1 MKSCLVVGGG
11 LAGLSAAV
19 SLAKQNI
26 HVQLI
31 EASPKYGGRVYSF
44 TDEKSGD
51 EIDNGQHLLL
61 GCYYETLKFIDTINA
76 AHHFQHQKKLEINFA
91 ARDGQKYHLAAT
103 SLPYPFGLLFGL
115 LNYDALSIA
124 DKITIILLIA
134 RLPFF
139 ESITQRNKTVEDWL
153 VNMNQ
158 SRNSIKAFWEIIGVG
173 ALNSRLRDAS
183 AEIFIDVLKVIFLE
197 GDDASAMI
205 IPKVGL
211 SKAFINPAVSYLEM
225 KKSELSLSEK
235 LVELSFNGS
244 KVVSAVTDKKNVRD
258 FDAVILAIPVH
269 GMGKIKNIEFLLEP
283 DTIEMKHSSILTL
296 HIWLKENRLKKS
308 FYALLDS
315 RLHWVFNHGTYL
327 TTVTSGADELIEK
340 SPKELFAIA
349 SAELSNHL
357 GIKAEDISDY
367 KIIKEKRAT
376 FIPNKENL
384 SKRPS
389 TKTKIENIFLA
400 GDWTNTGLP
409 ATIEGAIKSGHSAA
423 REVQKYFQKN

>member
-1 MKSCLVVGGG
+1 MKNCLVVGGG

-19 SLAKQNI
+19 SLAKKNI

-31 EASPKYGGRVYSF
+31 EASPKFGGRVYSF

-61 GCYYETLKFIDTINA
+61 GCYYETLKFLDTINA
-76 AHHFQHQKKLEINFA
+76 SHLFQYQKNLEINFA
-91 ARDGQKYHLAAT
+91 ARGGQKYYLAAT
-103 SLPYPFGLLFGL
+103 SLPYPFSLLFGL

-124 DKITIILLIA
+124 DKITVILLIA
-134 RLPFF
+134 RLPFI
-139 ESITQRNKTVEDWL
+139 ESYSHRNETVEDWL
-153 VNMNQ
+153 VGMNQ

-173 ALNSRLRDAS
+173 ALNSRLKDAS
-183 AEIFIDVLKVIFLE
+183 AEIFIDILKVIFLE
-197 GDDASAMI
+197 GNDASAMI

-211 SKAFINPAVSYLEM
+211 SKAFINPAVSYIES
-225 KKSELSLSEK
+225 KKNELSLSEK

-244 KVVSAVTDKKNVRD
+244 RAVSAVTDKKSVRD
-258 FDAVILAIPVH
+258 FDAVILAIPAH
-269 GMGKIKNIEFLLEP
+269 GMSKIKNIELLLEP
-283 DTIEMKHSSILTL
+283 ETIEMKHSSILTL
-296 HIWLKENRLKKS
+296 HLWLKENRLKKT
-308 FYALLDS
+308 FYAFLDS
-315 RLHWVFNHGTYL
+315 HLHWVFNHGTYL

-340 SPKELFAIA
+340 SQEELFAIA
-349 SAELSNHL
+349 TTELSNHL
-357 GIKAEDISDY
+357 GIKAEDILDY

-384 SKRPS
+384 SKRPW
-389 TKTKIENIFLA
+389 TNTKIENIFLA

-423 REVQKYFQKN
+423 REVQKYFWKN